1 MSIAKA
7 LSDNSLKQVESGG
20 LYWKVKR
27 IKSKDLMRAGIASL
41 VHLAPEALLRGEIMD
56 GEDTEETLQKMQT
69 DWTEKLG
76 SLTDVQQ
83 ARLYDSLDAVV
94 CAGVVEV
101 SGDGENWEAIRFT
114 MKDREHN
121 PDKGV
126 LLIETLPNETR
137 QELAGV
143 IQNHSR
149 AIGGGAEALAA
160 FRE

>member
-20 LYWKVKR
+20 LHWKVKR

-56 GEDTEETLQKMQT
+56 GEDTEETLQKMQLA
-69 DWTEKLG
+69 WTEKLG

-137 QELAGV
+137 QELAGI

>member
-20 LYWKVKR
+20 LHWKVKR

-41 VHLAPEALLRGEIMD
+41 VHLAPDALLRGEIMD
-56 GEDTEETLQKMQT
+56 GEETEETLKKMQT
-69 DWTEKLG
+69 AWTEKLG

-137 QELAGV
+137 QELAGI

>member
-1 MSIAKA
+1 MTIAKA

-20 LYWKVKR
+20 LHWKVKR

-56 GEDTEETLQKMQT
+56 GEDTEETLQKMQSA
-69 DWTEKLG
+69 WTEKLG

-101 SGDGENWEAIRFT
+101 SGDGEKWEAIRFT

-149 AIGGGAEALAA
+149 AIGGGADALAA

>member
-20 LYWKVKR
+20 LHWKVKR

-56 GEDTEETLQKMQT
+56 GEDTEETLQKMQSA
-69 DWTEKLG
+69 WTEKLG

-101 SGDGENWEAIRFT
+101 SGDGETWEAIRFT

>member
-20 LYWKVKR
+20 LHWKVKR

-56 GEDTEETLQKMQT
+56 GEDTEETLQKMQSA
-69 DWTEKLG
+69 WTEKLG

-149 AIGGGAEALAA
+149 AIGGGADALAA

>member
-7 LSDNSLKQVESGG
+7 LADNSLKQVESGG
-20 LYWKVKR
+20 LHWKVKR

-41 VHLAPEALLRGEIMD
+41 VHLAPDALLRGEIMD
-56 GEDTEETLQKMQT
+56 GEETEETLKKMQT
-69 DWTEKLG
+69 AWTEKLG

-83 ARLYDSLDAVV
+83 AHLYDSLDAVV

-137 QELAGV
+137 QELAGI

>member
-7 LSDNSLKQVESGG
+7 LSSNSLKQVESGG
-20 LYWKVKR
+20 LHWEVKR

-41 VHLAPEALLRGEIMD
+41 VHLAPDALLRGEVMD
-56 GEDTEETLQKMQT
+56 GEDTKEALDKMQT
-69 DWTEKLG
+69 AWTEKLG

-101 SGDGENWEAIRFT
+101 STDGELWEAIRFT

-126 LLIETLPNETR
+126 LLVETLPNETR
-137 QELAGV
+137 QELAGI
-143 IQNHSR
+143 IQSHSR
-149 AIGGGAEALAA
+149 AIGGGAEAIAA

>member
-20 LYWKVKR
+20 LHWKVKR

-56 GEDTEETLQKMQT
+56 GEDTEETLQKMQLA
-69 DWTEKLG
+69 WTEKLG

>member
-7 LSDNSLKQVESGG
+7 LSSNSLKQVESGG
-20 LYWKVKR
+20 LFWRVKR

-41 VHLAPEALLRGEIMD
+41 VHLAPEALLNGEIETSD
-56 GEDTEETLQKMQT
+56 EEEMTKKLASSWA
-69 DWTEKLG
+69 DKLG

-101 SGDGENWEAIRFT
+101 SNDGESWEKIRFT

-121 PDKGV
+121 PDKSV
-126 LLIETLPNETR
+126 LLVETLPNVVR

-149 AIGGGAEALAA
+149 AIGGGADALAA